1 MGELF
6 EALLGGAG
14 WGVGVGVVLGVVSV
28 AGKGLR
34 PVAKEAIKLGMTAGA
49 RVQEWTAEMREQVD
63 DIVAE
68 ARADQESTG
77 RGGDLTTPAAPTSD
91 TLVTPSGEPAAPA
104 AKRRRAEASS
114 EV

>member
-6 EALLGGAG
+6 EAVLGGAG
-14 WGVGVGVVLGVVSV
+14 WGLGIGAALGVVSI

-34 PVAKEAIKLGMTAGA
+34 PVAKEAIKLGMTAGN

-68 ARADQESTG
+68 ARSEQDGNGAVAAEE
-77 RGGDLTTPAAPTSD
+77 TP
-91 TLVTPSGEPAAPA
+91 VTPSTEPAGTAPS
-104 AKRRRAEASS
+104 KRRRAETTA
-114 EV
+114 